1 MHRNRTW
8 QINPTELRSQRNRIL
23 LVEGGDGSVLNLD
36 FTSGILDPRLT
47 LARNST
53 LATYINSSGFVA
65 TATTNEPR
73 FDYSP
78 TTVGELKGLL
88 IEGASTNL
96 LNWSEAFSTAG
107 GANNNWADTNLTR
120 TSTNN
125 TSPRNDATA
134 LRITASAANGT
145 IISSTAIG
153 SSAARVLS
161 VWLRRVTGTGAIQFT
176 TDNGTAWTTQVITS
190 SWVRYTFPATTA
202 DQRVGFRIVDSGNA
216 IEIWGAQL
224 EVSAGGATSYIP
236 TGTTQVLRNGDF
248 LLSASSLGASRNTE
262 FSLNDITIGI
272 SSLSQY
278 TLLYVYGR
286 DTNQK
291 RTFPASLIVKRNT
304 ASTIR
309 LDWRDFNGTSV
320 EIKTIT
326 ATVAATT
333 VNTST
338 AKIAFSC
345 NGVAQPRV
353 AINGTAFTGTGT
365 IDPISEIQWVQLGNS
380 SAVAGSFNPIWVK
393 QLKIFP
399 TTLST
404 AQLQALTT

>member
-36 FTSGILDPRLT
+36 FTSGILNPRLT
-47 LARNST
+47 LVRNST
-53 LATYINSSGFVA
+53 LATYINSSGFVT

-107 GANNNWADTNLTR
+107 GTNNNWSDTNLTR

-291 RTFPASLIVKRNT
+291 RTFPASLFARTN
-304 ASTIR
+304 ASVQR
-309 LDWRDFNGTSV
+309 LDVRDFNGNAIEV
-320 EIKTIT
+320 KTQLVL
-326 ATVAATT
+326 VASASSF
-333 VNTST
+333 NAST
-338 AKIAFSC
+338 AKIAFSG

-353 AINGTAFTGTGT
+353 AINGTVSTGTLG
-365 IDPISEIQWVQLGNS
+365 IDAVSGIQWVQLGNS